1 MESSGGVIQALGMG
15 DCAVAPPPPLPSPL
29 SPAARAA
36 PAAAAAAAA
45 HLIRSRIP
53 SNLITGGM
61 EGLCSLYLLN

>member
-36 PAAAAAAAA
+36 PAAAAAA

-61 EGLCSLYLLN
+61 EGVCSLYLLN